1 MLNKNFTVSDIFSQ
15 DADAIFLQ
23 GDSAETLKNLP
34 NNSVKLVITS
44 PPYNLDKVYED
55 KKSLDDYFKLVE
67 PVINQLLR
75 VLSDDGSLCWQV
87 GNYVDKGEVYPLD
100 ILYYPYFK
108 SKGLK
113 LRNRV
118 IWTFE
123 HGLHGTK
130 RLSGRYETLLWFTKS
145 DSYTFN
151 LDSIRVPAKYP
162 GKRNYKPG
170 PDYGKPSGNPL
181 GKNPSDVWRILE
193 QDWESLLWNIPN
205 VKSNHPEKLLHPCQ
219 FPIELVE
226 RCVLAMTNEG
236 DFVLDPYSGV
246 GSSMLA
252 ALKNGRKAIG
262 CEKESAFMDLARE
275 RIRQLENGTLPYRR
289 LGKPIHKP
297 SGKEKVSQRPIEW
310 DLLSNS

>member
-1 MLNKNFTVSDIFSQ
+1 MLTKKFELSDKF
-15 DADAIFLQ
+15 DPTADAMFLL
-23 GDSAETLKNLP
+23 GDSAKTLASVP
-34 NNSVKLVITS
+34 DCSVKLIITS

-55 KKSLDDYFKLVE
+55 KKSLEDYFALVE
-67 PVINQLLR
+67 PVINQCLR
-75 VLSDDGSLCWQV
+75 VLAEDGSLCWQV
-87 GNYVDKGEVYPLD
+87 GNYVDKGEVFPLD
-100 ILYYPYFK
+100 ILYYPFFK
-108 SKGLK
+108 EKGLK

-118 IWTFE
+118 VWTFE

-151 LDSIRVPAKYP
+151 LDSIRIPSKYP

-226 RCVLAMTNEG
+226 RCVLAMT
-236 DFVLDPYSGV
+236 DHSDIVLDPYSGV

-252 ALKNGRKAIG
+252 ALKNGRRAMG
-262 CEKESAFMDLARE
+262 CEKESAFMDLAKE
-275 RIRQLENGTLPYRR
+275 RVQQLENGTLPYRA

-297 SGKEKVSQRPIEW
+297 SGKEKVAQRPIEW
-310 DLLSNS
+310 DVPSSS